1 MAEPVTLTVDG
12 RDWGGWTG
20 VEIARGIETAAG
32 AFTLELT
39 ERWPGE
45 PQRRA
50 IATGAVCTLAV
61 GETVVITGHVDDVS
75 YGFDGASHRVTVRGR
90 DRAGDLVDCSVVDD
104 PKSWRDRTVAQ
115 IAADLARPFGVSVT
129 AALATDPLREFTVQ
143 EGETAWEAI
152 ERACRLRGLLA
163 ISDGRGGLLLT
174 RAGEERAD
182 AVLEQ
187 GRTLLSASADHSL
200 RDRHSLYL
208 VKGQQP
214 GGDWLD
220 GDEAAGPAG
229 SADDPDVP
237 RYRPL
242 LILAEDQGD
251 RATLRDRARWE
262 AAIRAGRGQR
272 ARVTVQGWRQGGAV
286 GPLWQPNSLVR
297 LVSDWLA
304 IDRELLIAAV
314 TFRLADRSGTVTDL
328 DLARPEAF
336 LPEPLAASG
345 GAGGGA
351 GSGEGVAR
359 LGAPTRAARRHGA
372 GEAAP

>member
-1 MAEPVTLTVDG
+1 MGERVTLTVDG

-32 AFTLELT
+32 AFALELT

-61 GETVVITGHVDDVS
+61 GDTVVITGHVDDVG
-75 YGFDGASHRVTVRGR
+75 YGYGAASHTVTVRGR

-104 PKSWRDRTVAQ
+104 PKSWRNRTVAQ
-115 IAADLARPFGVSVT
+115 IAADLARPFGVAVT

-174 RAGEERAD
+174 RAGDGRVD
-182 AVLEQ
+182 TVLEQ
-187 GRTLLSASADHSL
+187 GANILAAVADHSL
-200 RDRHSLYL
+200 RDRHSHYL

-214 GGDWLD
+214 GSDWLSA
-220 GDEAAGPAG
+220 DEAAGPVGGA
-229 SADDPDVP
+229 SDPDVP

-242 LILAEDQGD
+242 LILGEDQGD

-262 AAIRAGRGQR
+262 AAVRAGRGQR

-314 TFRLADRSGTVTDL
+314 TLALSEQGGTTADL
-328 DLARPEAF
+328 ELARPEAYT
-336 LPEPLAASG
+336 PEPLPAS
-345 GAGGGA
+345 
-351 GSGEGVAR
+351 
-359 LGAPTRAARRHGA
+359 GA
-372 GEAAP
+372 GEGGADRLAALVRAAQRDPARRETAS